1 MADEPTAR
9 CSVVT
14 TTDWALAVSSSSS
27 PLARLETARR
37 LLADVRSVHDAKAI
51 HDFAEAAR
59 VYARQARLGL
69 EAQNDAAEIRLRAER
84 KLGELLASMDKHPG
98 GNVNRSLRATGWS
111 EQPTRL
117 HDLGISKSQS
127 SRWQAIAAV
136 PTHVFDQHLADV
148 REQARRDG
156 TTELTSAGAILLARQ
171 YRPHPRTLVP
181 VSSCEQPD
189 SRDRFDV
196 ADAAA
201 LPWPDGSVD
210 LFVTS
215 PPYGLDVPYT
225 TPDPPDYAAW
235 LAALG
240 RWLTELLRVARPDW
254 GRLCLNVPLDRDLG
268 GWQPVSADV
277 LQVARAVGWHF
288 RTWLI
293 WDKGQAGAGTD
304 RGSIDSAGAPNV
316 TAPVESVLV
325 FYRGQWKRSG
335 PASMPH
341 EAWLELCGPRGLWR
355 FPGTSDP
362 LCPAPFPEQL
372 PERCVTLFSFP
383 GDVVADPFVGRG
395 TTAALAARLGRVVW
409 ASDRDPA
416 CVAAAEVWAARER
429 AGERYEPDAGSASHS
444 CSSLSHRSGVRPE
457 ERT

>member
-1 MADEPTAR
+1 M
-9 CSVVT
+9 T
-14 TTDWALAVSSSSS
+14 TTELVLDIPSSSS
-27 PLARLETARR
+27 LARLETARR
-37 LLADVRSVHDAKAI
+37 LLAEVRSVDDAKAI

-84 KLGELLASMDKHPG
+84 KLGELLAALPKQDG
-98 GNVNRSLRATGWS
+98 GAAARARSQAATEVPPSLG
-111 EQPTRL
+111 
-117 HDLGISKSQS
+117 DLGISKSQS

-136 PTHVFDQHLADV
+136 PAQVFDRHLADV
-148 REQARRDG
+148 REQGRRDG

-171 YRPHPRTLVP
+171 YRSHSRTLVP
-181 VSSCEQPD
+181 VTVPD
-189 SRDRFDV
+189 KTDCGDRFEV
-196 ADAAA
+196 ADADT
-201 LPWPDGSVD
+201 LPWPDGQID
-210 LFVTS
+210 LIVCS
-215 PPYGLDVPYT
+215 PPYGLGLLYEGG
-225 TPDPPDYAAW
+225 DPPDYVAW
-235 LAALG
+235 LRALHA
-240 RWLTELLRVARPDW
+240 WLTELLRVARPDW

-268 GWQPVSADV
+268 GWQPVSADAIY
-277 LQVARAVGWHF
+277 VARAVGWQF

-293 WDKGQAGAGTD
+293 WDKAQAGAGTD

-341 EAWLELCGPRGLWR
+341 QAWLELCGPRGLWR

-372 PERCVTLFSFP
+372 LERCITLFSFP

-395 TTAALAARLGRVVW
+395 TTPALAARLGRIAW

-416 CVAAAEVWAARER
+416 CVAAARAWVARER
-429 AGERYEPDAGSASHS
+429 AV
-444 CSSLSHRSGVRPE
+444 SGTNPTRAQP
-457 ERT
+457 T

>member
-1 MADEPTAR
+1 M
-9 CSVVT
+9 T
-14 TTDWALAVSSSSS
+14 TTDLALNIPSSS

-37 LLADVRSVHDAKAI
+37 LLAEVRSVNDAKAI

-59 VYARQARLGL
+59 IYARQARLGL

-84 KLGELLASMDKHPG
+84 KLGELLATMDKHPG
-98 GNVNRSLRATGWS
+98 GNVNRSHAATGWS
-111 EQPTRL
+111 GQPTRL

-136 PTHVFDQHLADV
+136 PDHVFDQHLADV
-148 REQARRDG
+148 REQGRRDG

-181 VSSCEQPD
+181 LSVSEQPD

-210 LFVTS
+210 LLVTS
-215 PPYGLDVPYT
+215 PPYGLGLPYT
-225 TPDPPDYAAW
+225 TADPPDYAAW

-277 LQVARAVGWHF
+277 LQVARAVGWQF
-288 RTWLI
+288 RTWVL
-293 WDKGQAGAGTD
+293 WDKGQAGGGTD
-304 RGSIDSAGAPNV
+304 RGSIDSAGA
-316 TAPVESVLV
+316 
-325 FYRGQWKRSG
+325 
-335 PASMPH
+335 
-341 EAWLELCGPRGLWR
+341 
-355 FPGTSDP
+355 
-362 LCPAPFPEQL
+362 
-372 PERCVTLFSFP
+372 
-383 GDVVADPFVGRG
+383 
-395 TTAALAARLGRVVW
+395 
-409 ASDRDPA
+409 
-416 CVAAAEVWAARER
+416 
-429 AGERYEPDAGSASHS
+429 
-444 CSSLSHRSGVRPE
+444 
-457 ERT
+457 

>member
-1 MADEPTAR
+1 M
-9 CSVVT
+9 T
-14 TTDWALAVSSSSS
+14 TTDLALNIPSSS

-37 LLADVRSVHDAKAI
+37 LLAEVRGVDDAKAI

-98 GNVNRSLRATGWS
+98 GNLNRSQPATGS
-111 EQPTRL
+111 PGAPARL

-136 PTHVFDQHLADV
+136 PEHVFDRHLADV
-148 REQARRDG
+148 REQGRRDG

-181 VSSCEQPD
+181 VTVPDQPD
-189 SRDRFDV
+189 CGDRFEV

-201 LPWPDGSVD
+201 LPWADGQID
-210 LFVTS
+210 LIVCS
-215 PPYGLDVPYT
+215 PPYGLGLLYQGG
-225 TPDPPDYAAW
+225 DPPDYVAW
-235 LAALG
+235 LRALHV
-240 RWLTELLRVARPDW
+240 WLTELLRVACPDW

-268 GWQPVSADV
+268 GWQAVSADAIH
-277 LQVARAVGWHF
+277 VARAVGWQF
-288 RTWLI
+288 RTWLL

-335 PASMPH
+335 PAAMPH

-355 FPGTSDP
+355 FPGASDP

-372 PERCVTLFSFP
+372 PERCITLFSFP

-395 TTAALAARLGRVVW
+395 TTAALAARLGRVAW

-416 CVAAAEVWAARER
+416 CVVATRAWVARER
-429 AGERYEPDAGSASHS
+429 GR
-444 CSSLSHRSGVRPE
+444 
-457 ERT
+457 